1 MYRVYLLIFI
11 LKMNLIEEW
20 MQYLTK
26 HLREIKMINDEN
38 QLIQQ
43 INSIDDN
50 LEKLERNS
58 NRNIDQVGLIWLT
71 ILGYIIYLELIK

>member
-1 MYRVYLLIFI
+1 
-11 LKMNLIEEW
+11 

-26 HLREIKMINDEN
+26 HLKGIKMINDEN

-43 INSIDDN
+43 INSIDVN

-58 NRNIDQVGLIWLT
+58 NRNSDQVGLIWLT
-71 ILGYIIYLELIK
+71 ILGYIIYLEFIK

>member
-1 MYRVYLLIFI
+1 MYRVYLLISI
-11 LKMNLIEEW
+11 LKMSLIDEW

-58 NRNIDQVGLIWLT
+58 NRNSDQVGLI
-71 ILGYIIYLELIK
+71 

>member
-1 MYRVYLLIFI
+1 
-11 LKMNLIEEW
+11 

-26 HLREIKMINDEN
+26 HLRGIKMRNDEN

-50 LEKLERNS
+50 LEKLEQNS
-58 NRNIDQVGLIWLT
+58 NRNSDQVGLIWLT
-71 ILGYIIYLELIK
+71 ILGYIIYLEFIK

>member
-1 MYRVYLLIFI
+1 
-11 LKMNLIEEW
+11 

-58 NRNIDQVGLIWLT
+58 NRNSDQVGLIWLT
-71 ILGYIIYLELIK
+71 ILGYIIYLEFIK

>member
-1 MYRVYLLIFI
+1 
-11 LKMNLIEEW
+11 

-26 HLREIKMINDEN
+26 HLGGIKMRNDEN

-58 NRNIDQVGLIWLT
+58 NRNSDQVGLIWLT
-71 ILGYIIYLELIK
+71 ILGYIIYLECIK

>member
-1 MYRVYLLIFI
+1 
-11 LKMNLIEEW
+11 
-20 MQYLTK
+20 
-26 HLREIKMINDEN
+26 MINDEN

-58 NRNIDQVGLIWLT
+58 NRNSDQVGLIWLT
-71 ILGYIIYLELIK
+71 ILSYIIYLEFIK

>member
-1 MYRVYLLIFI
+1 
-11 LKMNLIEEW
+11 

-26 HLREIKMINDEN
+26 HLRGIKMINDEN

-71 ILGYIIYLELIK
+71 ILCYIIYL

>member
-1 MYRVYLLIFI
+1 
-11 LKMNLIEEW
+11 

-26 HLREIKMINDEN
+26 HLKGIKMINDEN

-50 LEKLERNS
+50 LEKLEQNS
-58 NRNIDQVGLIWLT
+58 NRNSDQVGLIWLT
-71 ILGYIIYLELIK
+71 ILGYIICLDNIRL

>member
-1 MYRVYLLIFI
+1 
-11 LKMNLIEEW
+11 

-26 HLREIKMINDEN
+26 HLRGIKMINDEN

-50 LEKLERNS
+50 LEKLEQNS
-58 NRNIDQVGLIWLT
+58 NRNRDQVGLIWLT
-71 ILGYIIYLELIK
+71 ILGYIIYLEFIK

>member
-1 MYRVYLLIFI
+1 
-11 LKMNLIEEW
+11 

-26 HLREIKMINDEN
+26 HLRGIKMINDEN
-38 QLIQQ
+38 HLIQQ

-58 NRNIDQVGLIWLT
+58 NRNSDQVGLIWLI
-71 ILGYIIYLELIK
+71 ILGYIIYLEFIKI

>member
-1 MYRVYLLIFI
+1 MISI
-11 LKMNLIEEW
+11 LKMSLIEEW

-26 HLREIKMINDEN
+26 HSRGIKMTNESN

-50 LEKLERNS
+50 LEKLERSS
-58 NRNIDQVGLIWLT
+58 NRNSDQVGLIWLT
-71 ILGYIIYLELIK
+71 ILGYIIYLEFIK

>member
-1 MYRVYLLIFI
+1 
-11 LKMNLIEEW
+11 

-26 HLREIKMINDEN
+26 HLRGIKMRNDEN

-58 NRNIDQVGLIWLT
+58 NRNSDQVGLIWLT
-71 ILGYIIYLELIK
+71 ILGYIIYLEYIRL

>member
-1 MYRVYLLIFI
+1 
-11 LKMNLIEEW
+11 

-26 HLREIKMINDEN
+26 HLRGIKMRNDEN

-58 NRNIDQVGLIWLT
+58 NRNSDQVGLIWLT
-71 ILGYIIYLELIK
+71 ILCYIIYLEFIK

>member
-1 MYRVYLLIFI
+1 
-11 LKMNLIEEW
+11 

-26 HLREIKMINDEN
+26 HLRGIKMRNDEN
-38 QLIQQ
+38 QIIQQ

-58 NRNIDQVGLIWLT
+58 NRNSDQVGLIWLT
-71 ILGYIIYLELIK
+71 ILGYIIYLEFFK

>member
-1 MYRVYLLIFI
+1 
-11 LKMNLIEEW
+11 

-26 HLREIKMINDEN
+26 HLRGMIMINDEN
-38 QLIQQ
+38 QIIQQ

-58 NRNIDQVGLIWLT
+58 NRNSDQVGLIWLT
-71 ILGYIIYLELIK
+71 ILGYIIYLEFIK

>member
-1 MYRVYLLIFI
+1 
-11 LKMNLIEEW
+11 

-26 HLREIKMINDEN
+26 HLRGIKMINDEN

-58 NRNIDQVGLIWLT
+58 NRNSNQVGLIWIT
-71 ILGYIIYLELIK
+71 ILGYIIYLEFIK

>member
-1 MYRVYLLIFI
+1 
-11 LKMNLIEEW
+11 

-26 HLREIKMINDEN
+26 HLRGIKMINDEN

-58 NRNIDQVGLIWLT
+58 NRNSDQVGLIWIT
-71 ILGYIIYLELIK
+71 ILGYTIYLEFIK

>member
-1 MYRVYLLIFI
+1 
-11 LKMNLIEEW
+11 

-26 HLREIKMINDEN
+26 HLRGIKMINDEN

-58 NRNIDQVGLIWLT
+58 NRNSDQVGLIWLT
-71 ILGYIIYLELIK
+71 ILSYIIYLEFIK

>member
-1 MYRVYLLIFI
+1 MS
-11 LKMNLIEEW
+11 LIEEW

-26 HLREIKMINDEN
+26 HLRGIKMRNDEN
-38 QLIQQ
+38 QIIQQ

-58 NRNIDQVGLIWLT
+58 NRNSDQVGLIWLT
-71 ILGYIIYLELIK
+71 ILGYIIYLEFIK

>member
-1 MYRVYLLIFI
+1 
-11 LKMNLIEEW
+11 

-26 HLREIKMINDEN
+26 HLRGIKMINDEN

-50 LEKLERNS
+50 LEKVEQNFNINS
-58 NRNIDQVGLIWLT
+58 DQVGLIWLT
-71 ILGYIIYLELIK
+71 ILGYIICLDNIRL

>member
-1 MYRVYLLIFI
+1 
-11 LKMNLIEEW
+11 

-26 HLREIKMINDEN
+26 HLRGIKMRNDEN

-58 NRNIDQVGLIWLT
+58 NRNSDQVGLIWLT
-71 ILGYIIYLELIK
+71 ILGYIIYLEFIK